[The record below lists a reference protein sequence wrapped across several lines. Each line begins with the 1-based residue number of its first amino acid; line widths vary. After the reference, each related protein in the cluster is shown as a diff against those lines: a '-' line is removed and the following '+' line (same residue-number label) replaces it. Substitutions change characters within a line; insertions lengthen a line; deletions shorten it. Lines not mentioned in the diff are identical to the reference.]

1 MVVFEVPPDIA
12 YVSVA
17 ATALQITTGGLVQY
31 LCYKGLSDLSLTQA
45 GLLPYPQPLTFYPCR
60 HD

>member
-1 MVVFEVPPDIA
+1 MPPDIA

-31 LCYKGLSDLSLTQA
+31 LGYKGLSDLSLTQA
-45 GLLPYPQPLTFYPCR
+45 GLLPYPQP
-60 HD
+60 